1 MKRYLSMLIV
11 FMLLVT
17 MAATVSAEEIIF
29 NDSLA
34 TMDRDTA
41 PDPYYPFVYSE
52 DHNYAWLG
60 EELQT
65 KIDGLVPGYL
75 YLANMETNQVFKL
88 IEEAVL
94 EHECSGEYVYAIT
107 ASHNIIRVDYSG
119 NGYTVLYE
127 SVSENLKALEY
138 EGRMLYFADGDLI
151 TKLNT
156 QTGITAVILQME
168 NIVKIF
174 PYKEGH
180 LLLTND
186 AGQHIEYDIT
196 TGAQTM
202 VASEEELDAILYSS
216 IMNLPPPELEMTW
229 MIPEPDTSTQ
239 ALVETYISLP
249 MSEYPAGS
257 YFTTTGYACNDHDS
271 CKYYACTNQCDGF
284 ARYVNEHYYHVS
296 GGAWSNPYSV
306 SGDTA
311 APLYKY
317 EAFRDLD
324 KLRNFFTHLETGAY
338 VRVSRRSQSEDSYE
352 AGYSAQGSHSFVYI
366 SHDAN
371 GAVLYEANLDGEC
384 GVSYSYRQFDELLSR
399 YPYFFGWVN
408 HDQEGTV
415 VNSSNHF
422 HRIYC
427 SHSGCAAYVIKA
439 HNYTATSSGYE
450 CTVCGAV
457 TDLIINP
464 GG

>member
-1 MKRYLSMLIV
+1 MKRYLSMFIV

-17 MAATVSAEEIIF
+17 IAATVSAEEIIS
-29 NDSLA
+29 NDSIA

-41 PDPYYPFVYSE
+41 PEPYYPFVYSE

-88 IEEAVL
+88 IEEAVS

-107 ASHNIIRVDYSG
+107 ASHSIIRVDYSG

-138 EGRMLYFADGDLI
+138 EDRMLYFADGDLI

-180 LLLTND
+180 LLLTDD

-229 MIPEPDTSTQ
+229 MIPEPDASTQ

-249 MSEYPAGS
+249 MSEYPVGS
-257 YFTTTGYACNDHDS
+257 YFTESGNACVEHNS
-271 CKYYACTNQCDGF
+271 CKRYAKTNQCDGF
-284 ARYVNEHYYHVS
+284 ARYVNEHYYHVAGS
-296 GGAWSNPYSV
+296 AQSEPYSV
-306 SGDTA
+306 YEDRM
-311 APLYKY
+311 APLEKY
-317 EAFRDLD
+317 EEFEDETKFRYLCSY
-324 KLRNFFTHLETGAY
+324 LVTGAY
-338 VRVSRRSQSEDSYE
+338 VRISKRSREADSYE
-352 AGYSAQGSHSFVYI
+352 AGFKEQGSHSFVYI
-366 SHDAN
+366 SHDSN
-371 GAVLYEANLDGEC
+371 GVILYEANLDDKC
-384 GVSYSYRQFDELLSR
+384 GVSYKYQDFDDLLYRPL
-399 YPYFFGWVN
+399 YFFGWVN

-415 VNSSNHF
+415 VNSSDHF

-427 SHSGCAAYVIKA
+427 SHSGCAAYVLKA
-439 HNYTATSSGYE
+439 HNYTATSAGYE
-450 CTVCGAV
+450 CTVCGDV
-457 TDLIINP
+457 TDIIFNP